1 MPDNMTQ
8 VTVEDVK
15 AAHLAA
21 INRIAKD
28 CLDAIGM
35 IERACE
41 GREDSG

>member
-1 MPDNMTQ
+1 MTIT
-8 VTVEDVK
+8 VTNITTEDVQ

-21 INRIAKD
+21 ITRIGQD

-41 GREDSG
+41 GREDDV